1 MAVKPANNE
10 SVNQDMQAH
19 TRDYAGFVYLF
30 TYGAAAA
37 FVIGLAVLFVI
48 S

>member
-1 MAVKPANNE
+1 MAVKPAINE

-19 TRDYAGFVYLF
+19 RRDYSGFVHLF

-37 FVIGLAVLFVI
+37 FVIGIAILFI
-48 S
+48 IA

>member
-19 TRDYAGFVYLF
+19 RRDYAGFLHLF
-30 TYGAAAA
+30 TWGAAAA
-37 FVIGLAVLFVI
+37 FVIGIAVLFII